1 MANTTL
7 LFHTGTTTPTDIGPA
22 TGGILYSVM
31 VDSSAGGGVVTI
43 RDGGSSGTILF
54 QGSLAEFQSSQGVA
68 LDGQLNIQ
76 LGSAEQR
83 VMVEMVVP

>member
-1 MANTTL
+1 MANTKL

-31 VDSSAGGGVVTI
+31 VDSSAGGGVFTM

-54 QGSLAEFQSSQGVA
+54 QGSMAEFQSSQGVA
-68 LDGQLNIQ
+68 LTGQLNVQ
-76 LGSAEQR
+76 LGNTDQR
-83 VMVEMVVP
+83 AMVEMVVP